1 MKLMLILLV
10 CISLIRP
17 ENHMEIWHTWNDGQV
32 AITEEVDNVL

>member
-1 MKLMLILLV
+1 MKLILILLV

-32 AITEEVDNVL
+32 AIEEVTE